1 MSGMQRYWHNLSVRD
16 QRVLGLGGLIV
27 ICILFYALVWSPI
40 QDNLKRLRPL
50 VASQSAD
57 LAWMQQQ
64 AGKIHKLK
72 QSRPAQKGAN
82 ALPLLTVVDQTA
94 KSQKIRDR
102 IKQIQP
108 GKESG
113 TAKVWF
119 DKVIFENWLRWMD
132 QISAQGIDVTRVSI
146 TKSAEFPR
154 VDIRLELEQK

>member
-1 MSGMQRYWHNLSVRD
+1 MSGLQGYWRNLSIRD
-16 QRVLGLGGLIV
+16 QRVLSFGALIV
-27 ICILFYALVWSPI
+27 LIILFYALIWAPVQS
-40 QDNLKRLRPL
+40 NLKRLRTQ
-50 VASQSAD
+50 VISQSAD

-64 AGKIHKLK
+64 TAEIRKLNQNQPVK
-72 QSRPAQKGAN
+72 TGSN

-119 DKVIFENWLRWMD
+119 DKVVFEDWLRWLD
-132 QISAQGIDVTRVSI
+132 QISAKGIDVTRVSI
-146 TKSAEFPR
+146 TKSGEFPR
-154 VDIRLELEQK
+154 VNIRLDLSL

>member
-1 MSGMQRYWHNLSVRD
+1 MSGLQGYWRNLSTRD
-16 QRVLGLGGLIV
+16 QRVLGFGAFIV
-27 ICILFYALVWSPI
+27 LVILFYALIWAPVQS
-40 QDNLKRLRPL
+40 NLKRLRAQ
-50 VASQSAD
+50 VVSQSAD

-64 AGKIHKLK
+64 AAEIRKLN
-72 QSRPAQKGAN
+72 QQRPVKTGSK

-119 DKVIFENWLRWMD
+119 DKVVFEDWLSWLD
-132 QISAQGIDVTRVSI
+132 QISAKGVDVTRVSI
-146 TKSAEFPR
+146 TKSGEFPR
-154 VDIRLELEQK
+154 VNIRLELSL